1 MKLKKF
7 SADGFRNLREIEL
20 SFHPELN
27 ILCGRNAQG
36 KTNIL
41 EAIWLCSGE
50 RSFRG
55 AKDKELIGRDAEGYS
70 LSLSFEDKRRTQQ
83 ITCAVRRQ
91 ELRSKKI
98 TLNGVNLRS
107 ASGLFGA
114 LECVIFTPEDL
125 ELSKGSPDIRRS
137 FADLS
142 VSQLKTSYRAVI
154 DKYRRILEQRNLQLK
169 LIASGKSDKS
179 MLDIW
184 DTQLSQM
191 GAYISVLRYNYCKKL
206 QKTAAALYSEIS
218 SGSER
223 LTIDYHSTVYSELE
237 GRVDYKNDLADEY
250 FERLKNSRADDIRA
264 GFTLHGIHRDDLRCS
279 INGLYMKDYA
289 SQGQHRSAALIMK
302 LSQAYILTEETGDP
316 PCILL
321 DDVMSEL
328 DLGRRSFIMNKI
340 GGMQV
345 MITCCDEELVKQYSG
360 RLFRIESGHVTE
372 G

>member
-1 MKLKKF
+1 MRLVSF
-7 SADGFRNLREIEL
+7 SADGFRNLHEVSM

-55 AKDKELIGRDAEGYS
+55 AKDKELIGADADGYT
-70 LSLSFEDKRRTQQ
+70 LGLSFEDKRRTQQ
-83 ITCAVRRQ
+83 IGCAVQKRD
-91 ELRSKKI
+91 LRTKKI
-98 TLNGVNLRS
+98 TLNGVSVRS

-114 LECVIFTPEDL
+114 LECVVFTPEDL
-125 ELSKGSPDIRRS
+125 ELSKGSPEIRRS

-142 VSQLKTSYRAVI
+142 VSQLKVSYRSVI
-154 DKYRRILEQRNLQLK
+154 EKYKRILEQRNTQLK
-169 LIASGKSDKS
+169 SIAAGRTDDS

-184 DTQLSQM
+184 DAQLAQM

-206 QKTAAALYSEIS
+206 QKNAAELYSEIS
-218 SGSER
+218 SGSEQ
-223 LTIDYHSTVYSELE
+223 LTIDYHSTVFSELE
-237 GRVDYKNDLADEY
+237 GRVDYRNDLAEEY
-250 FERLKNSRADDIRA
+250 LERLRSSRAEDIRA
-264 GFTLHGIHRDDLRCS
+264 GFTLRGVHRDDLRCS
-279 INGLYMKDYA
+279 INGMYMKDYA

-302 LSQAYILTEETGDP
+302 LAQAYILSEETDDP

-328 DLGRRSFIMNKI
+328 DVSRRSFIMNKI

-345 MITCCDEELVKQYSG
+345 MITCCDEELIKQYDG
-360 RLFRIESGHVTE
+360 RLFRVEAGRVTE